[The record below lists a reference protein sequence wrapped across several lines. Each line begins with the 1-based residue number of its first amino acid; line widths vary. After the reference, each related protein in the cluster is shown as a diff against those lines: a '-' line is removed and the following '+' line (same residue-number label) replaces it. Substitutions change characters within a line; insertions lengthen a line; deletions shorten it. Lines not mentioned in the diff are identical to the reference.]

1 MVSFLYQLHAFYIF
15 KTFESI
21 GDSDYNGLEF
31 FSQYA
36 LLSLAFAFQQNY
48 LLPLFFHKSKVDHVA
63 IMLVPLWYPGFAIMI
78 TRSKWIQKKTLKK
91 LVGFLVVLSRK
102 VAINIS
108 MLLFHYLL

>member
-36 LLSLAFAFQQNY
+36 LLSLAFAFQQK
-48 LLPLFFHKSKVDHVA
+48 LS
-63 IMLVPLWYPGFAIMI
+63 FAFIFSQI
-78 TRSKWIQKKTLKK
+78 
-91 LVGFLVVLSRK
+91 
-102 VAINIS
+102 
-108 MLLFHYLL
+108 